1 MNKAHSIDHRA
12 HEAIRSPCLFPLI
25 LVGLFAML
33 GAVDATPAGSIEG
46 SSNKIR
52 SRVTDLSQFSNSLR
66 GPDQEIALDLGHMGE
81 RTLRLLDHIKDLL
94 LIESLIQSE
103 ADKRKIGPIIDSRA
117 KGLAHDIDADVKMI
131 NTAMTYAHNRALIDT
146 ASKLKDDLREVQ
158 ELLLR

>member
-33 GAVDATPAGSIEG
+33 ATPAGSIEG